1 MPADD
6 GLRSYYD
13 QSILPSGPDSSEPD
27 PEHPIDAVHCWS
39 WMFPF
44 EHSDLLA
51 QRQHFE
57 RSIRA
62 AAEEDPASCQQRE

>member
-1 MPADD
+1 MPADY
-6 GLRSYYD
+6 GLRFHNG
-13 QSILPSGPDSSEPD
+13 QSILPSRPDSSEPD
-27 PEHPIDAVHCWS
+27 PQHPIDAVHCWS

-57 RSIRA
+57 CSIRA
-62 AAEEDPASCQQRE
+62 AAEENPASCQQRE